1 MGKKET
7 GWVKR
12 YTQIVSG
19 WRERMRS
26 VSAPQAVIITPADG
40 ATSPYEPLLTVRDK
54 KRAHSHF
61 PPLHQFPC
69 YILKSLAFLIHA
81 AGQCDCL
88 PACLLACLPF
98 LKAPTQSC
106 HRESRLYKSLLFSPN
121 LSAAERLELALLQ
134 IYRPLL
140 ACLCLEKKSLLIVTT
155 DNMPTHAPH
164 QSNMARRFWPSWL
177 DSDPTQLCL
186 YLLRCLSGI
195 PPAFVK

>member
-69 YILKSLAFLIHA
+69 YILKSLAFLIHVV
-81 AGQCDCL
+81 GQCDCL
-88 PACLLACLPF
+88 PACLLACL
-98 LKAPTQSC
+98 S
-106 HRESRLYKSLLFSPN
+106 S
-121 LSAAERLELALLQ
+121 
-134 IYRPLL
+134 RPLRSH
-140 ACLCLEKKSLLIVTT
+140 ATGRVGYIKASSSPLI
-155 DNMPTHAPH
+155 
-164 QSNMARRFWPSWL
+164 SARQRGWSWL
-177 DSDPTQLCL
+177 CFRYTDPCSLA
-186 YLLRCLSGI
+186 S
-195 PPAFVK
+195 A